1 MTDSLDTTLR
11 EVAMSGRL
19 LLRFV
24 SGPDAGLVRPV
35 EHRLVVGRGQEAD
48 LRLTDPSVSRRHAL
62 LEPRD
67 GGLLVVDAGSRTGT
81 VVDARRVSA
90 PALVRPGG
98 RVDFGESAAVVLE
111 VRAAPHGA
119 SEALLVAVH
128 EGVEA
133 ARLAVRGEVLLGR
146 ERSSDLFLDD
156 SSVSRRHATVTSTAE
171 GLLLSD
177 LDSFN
182 GTKVNGQRVHGARA
196 LLPGD
201 TVTLG
206 RSRTVISVVAA
217 RRGRS
222 PAAELQ
228 VRAETGASVH
238 AVVLGAPERASVGD
252 VAASLA
258 DYLDL
263 TTGPRTAWCLY
274 RGEDGALLRNEDPWA
289 SVPVQR
295 GDVVTLAA
303 FDTAFA
309 PRVASGDRPF
319 PDTVDTTVN
328 TPPRSTTPVSVVE
341 VAAPDLP
348 EGTELSG
355 RGVGWQVAAGLV
367 AVLAA
372 GVVAVRYPAAM
383 LFAGVAA
390 VAGLA
395 TIGFGILGDQSRR
408 KHGVKTFHT
417 ELGRLDE
424 RLEAIG
430 RTQAETLRRLSPDR
444 PELASWVATQGPRLW
459 ERRPGDEDFLR
470 VRVGTGARARAVK
483 VTGSGARRSE
493 SGRYADELAACRAHH
508 FATADVP
515 IVTPPTGVFG
525 IAGPRAL
532 VTAMAGSAVLEAA
545 VLHAPSAL
553 RIVVVG
559 AGPDW
564 RWVRWLPHVPR
575 AATRLL
581 ETGAVDAGDL
591 DAALRLDRAGDTGS
605 EVRVLLVVG
614 QGSSGHPAVIEAMRS
629 VSSAAGLVLVLDD
642 DSRSLPPECVVVCSA
657 SSSGQVVAE
666 GLWEDGPIGPFAA
679 SLVDPESAS
688 RVAVGLGRLRDP
700 RSPGT
705 SAAGSRG
712 VLELSG
718 LSESVT
724 VADRWRD
731 PGPGVTSSFG
741 TDDQGRPVA
750 VDLRRDGPHG
760 IIAGTTGSGK
770 SELLLS
776 FIGSLVAQH
785 PPERL
790 VLFLIDFKGGA
801 TFASLVGLP
810 HVVGYVTD
818 LDGSER
824 LSERAFTSL
833 DAEIAR
839 RKRVLAEHGVPDLM
853 AYERVA
859 SAPPMPSLLVVIDE
873 FALLVTEQPRVKP
886 RLDAI
891 AAQGRSLGIHLL
903 LATQSPGGVITPAI
917 RANTNIWLCLR
928 VVNDAES
935 MEVLGSRDAA
945 QIPND
950 APGRAYLRRGAER
963 SLVAFQTARI
973 TVGTATSGP
982 VEVRVAPYGEPAPPT
997 WRPDDRA
1004 RTPGHTE
1011 LDRLVADGARAHAAL
1026 GAAPPRS
1033 LWVEPLPRDLAPDDP
1048 AVASA
1053 RPPGS
1058 DRLTVR
1064 LGLVDEPEAATQRP
1078 YDVDVA
1084 LTNVL
1089 VSGVFRS
1096 GRTTAVRR
1104 ILAEL
1109 VSSLP
1114 PRLLHLYVVDGRGS
1128 LREVAHLP
1136 HTGGYAGVHELEL
1149 LAGLVDRV
1157 TRIVEQRREH
1167 GFDAAVDARVVL
1179 VVDDYPAFREASQP
1193 ILQDRLNDQLLSLVA
1208 QGRGLGV
1215 HVVMTCGQ
1223 VNDLRLTLASHF
1235 QSKVLLRQP
1244 EAVDYAVVDVRL
1256 TPAEMPE
1263 DLPGRGLVRGGHEV
1277 QVVNQVALPRVADE
1291 DADGRPRPV
1300 VRLPAR
1306 HIEAAAAGR
1315 ETWPAGQ
1322 VPIGVGGDDASPVW
1336 LGPRH
1341 GPHLVVLGESL
1352 TGRTTALLTVAGRF
1366 LAEDESRVLAVV
1378 TRRRGSAG
1386 AWDALPRRI
1395 AVAQGPEDLDD
1406 LLTAVESSTVP
1417 VVLVIDD
1424 AEAIGAS
1431 VSVGDRLDR
1440 LLRDARGTGLRSV
1453 VGARTADWAR
1463 LFDGWARYLA
1473 SLRVA
1478 LLLAPTPEAAMAV
1491 EVRLPATVVPMV
1503 QGRGFLVAGGRAEL
1517 VQVTALLDPVPAPH
1531 HRPAAVA
1538 PSPGGSAVPPDQEV
1552 VAGPAS

>member
-1 MTDSLDTTLR
+1 
-11 EVAMSGRL
+11 MSGRL

-35 EHRLVVGRGQEAD
+35 LERVVVGRGQEAE

-62 LEPRD
+62 VEPRD
-67 GGLLVVDAGSRTGT
+67 GGLLVVDTGSRTGT
-81 VVDARRVSA
+81 LVDARTVSA
-90 PALVRPGG
+90 PVLVRPGG
-98 RVDFGESAAVVLE
+98 RVAFGESTAVVLE
-111 VRAAPHGA
+111 VRAAPPSTDG
-119 SEALLVAVH
+119 ALLVATH
-128 EGVEA
+128 QGVEV
-133 ARLAVRGEVLLGR
+133 ARLPVRGEVLLGR
-146 ERSSDLFLDD
+146 ERTSDLFLDD
-156 SSVSRRHATVTSTAE
+156 ASVSRRHATVTPTAD
-171 GLLLSD
+171 GLLLAD

-182 GTKVNGQRVHGARA
+182 GTKVNGQRVHGTRA

-201 TVTLG
+201 TLTLG
-206 RSRTVISVVAA
+206 RSRTVISVASA
-217 RRGRS
+217 RRGRA
-222 PAAELQ
+222 PASEVQ
-228 VRAETGASVH
+228 VRSETAAAVQ
-238 AVVLGAPERASVGD
+238 AVVLAAPDQASVRD

-258 DYLDL
+258 AYLAL
-263 TTGPRTAWCLY
+263 TAGPRTAWCLY
-274 RGEDGALLRNEDPWA
+274 REEDGALLRNDDTWG
-289 SVPVQR
+289 SVPIRR
-295 GDVVTLAA
+295 GDLLTVAA
-303 FDTAFA
+303 FDEDRA
-309 PRVASGDRPF
+309 PHADAGDRLFAEP
-319 PDTVDTTVN
+319 PDTTVN
-328 TPPRSTTPVSVVE
+328 TPPRSTTPPPVVE

-372 GVVAVRYPAAM
+372 GVVAIRYPAAM

-390 VAGLA
+390 LAGLA

-424 RLEAIG
+424 RLEEIG
-430 RTQAETLRRLSPDR
+430 RTQAQTLRALSPDR
-444 PELASWVATQGPRLW
+444 PELAAWVATQGPRLW
-459 ERRPGDEDFLR
+459 ERRPGDADFLR
-470 VRVGTGARARAVK
+470 LRLGTGARARAAK
-483 VTGSGARRSE
+483 VTGSGARRPT
-493 SGRYADELAACRAHH
+493 SGRYADELAACRDHH
-508 FATADVP
+508 SSTPDVP
-515 IVTPPTGVFG
+515 IVSPPAGVVG
-525 IAGPRAL
+525 LAGPRPV
-532 VTAMAGSAVLEAA
+532 VTGMASSAVLEAA
-545 VLHAPSAL
+545 VLHAPSVL

-564 RWVRWLPHVPR
+564 RWVRWLPHVSR

-581 ETGAVDAGDL
+581 ATGAVDAGDL
-591 DAALRLDRAGDTGS
+591 AVALRLDPSGHGSGDA
-605 EVRVLLVVG
+605 RLLLVVG
-614 QGSSGHPAVIEAMRS
+614 QGSSGHPAVIDAIRA
-629 VSSAAGLVLVLDD
+629 VTAAGGLVLVLDD
-642 DSRSLPPECVVVCSA
+642 DARALPPECEVVCTA
-657 SSSGQVVAE
+657 SSSLAVVSE
-666 GLWEDGPIGPFAA
+666 GLWEDGPMGPFTAVM
-679 SLVDPESAS
+679 VDPEAAA

-700 RSPGT
+700 RSQGLG
-705 SAAGSRG
+705 AAGSRG

-718 LSESVT
+718 LSDSVT
-724 VADRWRD
+724 VGDRWLD
-731 PGPGVTSSFG
+731 AGPGVESVFG
-741 TDDQGRPVA
+741 ADDQGRPVS

-776 FIGSLVAQH
+776 FLGSLVAQH

-801 TFASLVGLP
+801 TFASLEQLP

-839 RKRVLAEHGVPDLM
+839 RKRVLAEHGVPDLA
-853 AYERVA
+853 AYERLVG
-859 SAPPMPSLLVVIDE
+859 APAMPTLLVVIDE

-963 SLVAFQTARI
+963 SLVAFQTARVTI
-973 TVGTATSGP
+973 GSATSGP
-982 VEVRVAPYGEPAPPT
+982 VEVRVSPFGEPAPST
-997 WRPDDRA
+997 WRWDGGGGLPA
-1004 RTPGHTE
+1004 RTE
-1011 LDRLVADGARAHAAL
+1011 LDRLVSEAKVAHAAL
-1026 GAAPPRS
+1026 AAAAPPS
-1033 LWVEPLPRDLAPDDP
+1033 LWIAPLTGDLAADDP
-1048 AVASA
+1048 ALAQA
-1053 RPPGS
+1053 GPAGK
-1058 DRLTVR
+1058 DGLTVR
-1064 LGLVDEPEAATQRP
+1064 LGLLDEPESARQRP
-1078 YDVDVA
+1078 YDVDLA

-1104 ILAEL
+1104 IIAEL
-1109 VSSLP
+1109 VAARP
-1114 PRLLHLYVVDGRGS
+1114 PRLLHLYVIDGRGS
-1128 LREVAHLP
+1128 LREVVDLP
-1136 HTGGYAGVHELEL
+1136 HTGGYAGVHDLEL

-1157 TRIVEQRREH
+1157 GRVVEQRREH
-1167 GFDAAVDARVVL
+1167 GFDASVDARVVL
-1179 VVDDYPAFREASQP
+1179 VVDDYPTFREASQP

-1208 QGRGLGV
+1208 QGRSLGV

-1235 QSKVLLRQP
+1235 QTKLLLRQP

-1256 TPAEMPE
+1256 SPAELPE
-1263 DLPGRGLVRGGHEV
+1263 DLPGRALVRGGHEV
-1277 QVVNQVALPRVADE
+1277 QVVNQVSLRRPDDADV
-1291 DADGRPRPV
+1291 DGRPRLL
-1300 VRLPAR
+1300 VRLPSD
-1306 HIEAAAAGR
+1306 HCEEATTR
-1315 ETWPAGQ
+1315 RDTWPTGQ

-1352 TGRTTALLTVAGRF
+1352 TGRTTALRTVAAR
-1366 LAEDESRVLAVV
+1366 LLVEDPSRVLAVV
-1378 TRRRGSAG
+1378 SRRRGSAG
-1386 AWDALPRRI
+1386 AWASLPRRI
-1395 AVAQGPEDLDD
+1395 ALAQSPEELDD
-1406 LLTAVESSTVP
+1406 LLTAVESSTAP

-1431 VSVGDRLDR
+1431 VSAGERLDR
-1440 LLRDARGTGLRSV
+1440 LLRDARGTELRSV
-1453 VGARTADWAR
+1453 VAARTADWAR

-1478 LLLAPTPEAAMAV
+1478 LLLVPTPEAAMAA

-1517 VQVTALLDPVPAPH
+1517 VQVTRLVE
-1531 HRPAAVA
+1531 
-1538 PSPGGSAVPPDQEV
+1538 PSRRDQEL
-1552 VAGPAS
+1552 APEPAS

>member
-1 MTDSLDTTLR
+1 
-11 EVAMSGRL
+11 MSGRM

-24 SGPDAGLVRPV
+24 SGPDAGLVRTV
-35 EHRLVVGRGQEAD
+35 VARVVVGRGQEAE

-67 GGLLVVDAGSRTGT
+67 GGVLVVDSGSRTGT
-81 VVDARRVSA
+81 LVEARTVSA
-90 PALVRPGG
+90 PTLVRPGG
-98 RVDFGESAAVVLE
+98 QVSFGESTAVVLE
-111 VRAAPHGA
+111 VRAALPGSDGA
-119 SEALLVAVH
+119 VLVATH
-128 EGVEA
+128 QGVEV
-133 ARLAVRGEVLLGR
+133 ARLPVGGEVLLGR
-146 ERSSDLFLDD
+146 ERTSDLFLDD
-156 SSVSRRHATVTSTAE
+156 SSVSRRHATVTSTAD
-171 GLLLSD
+171 GLVLAD

-201 TVTLG
+201 TIMLG
-206 RSRTVISVVAA
+206 RSRTVISVVSA
-217 RRGRS
+217 RRGAA
-222 PAAELQ
+222 PATELQ
-228 VRAETGASVH
+228 VRSETGASVQ
-238 AVVLGAPERASVGD
+238 AVTLGTPEHASVGD
-252 VAASLA
+252 VASSLA
-258 DYLDL
+258 RYLDL
-263 TTGPRTAWCLY
+263 TAGPRTAWSLY
-274 RGEDGALLRNEDPWA
+274 RGEDGALLRNDDAWA
-289 SVPVQR
+289 SVPIRR
-295 GDVVTLAA
+295 GDLMTLAA
-303 FDTAFA
+303 FDEALAPRAAAGDRAFA
-309 PRVASGDRPF
+309 DPAE
-319 PDTVDTTVN
+319 TTVN
-328 TPPRSTTPVSVVE
+328 TPPRSTTPVPVVE

-372 GVVAVRYPAAM
+372 GVVAIRYPAAM

-424 RLEAIG
+424 RLEEIG
-430 RTQAETLRRLSPDR
+430 RRQAETLRALSPDR
-444 PELASWVATQGPRLW
+444 VELAEWVAAQGPRLW

-470 VRVGTGARARAVK
+470 LRLGTGARARAAK
-483 VTGSGARRSE
+483 VTGSGARHPA
-493 SGRYADELAACRAHH
+493 SGRYADELAACRDHH
-508 FATADVP
+508 RTTPDVP
-515 IVTPPTGVFG
+515 IVTPPAGVVG
-525 IAGPRAL
+525 VAGPRPA
-532 VTAMAGSAVLEAA
+532 VTGMVSSAVLEAA
-545 VLHAPSAL
+545 VLHAPSVL
-553 RIVVVG
+553 RIVLVG

-564 RWVRWLPHVPR
+564 RWVRWLPHVSR

-581 ETGAVDAGDL
+581 ATGAVDPGDL
-591 DAALRLDRAGDTGS
+591 EAALRLGAPGRGGGDA
-605 EVRVLLVVG
+605 RVLLVVG
-614 QGSSGHPAVIEAMRS
+614 QGSSAHPAVIDAIRA
-629 VSSAAGLVLVLDD
+629 VTSADGLVVVLDD
-642 DSRSLPPECVVVCSA
+642 DARSLPPECQVVCTVSA
-657 SSSGQVVAE
+657 SGQVVAD
-666 GLWEDGPIGPFAA
+666 GVWEDGPIGPFSPSVVAPEAA
-679 SLVDPESAS
+679 G
-688 RVAVGLGRLRDP
+688 RVAVDLGRLRDP
-700 RSPGT
+700 RSLDGG
-705 SAAGSRG
+705 SAGPRG

-718 LSESVT
+718 LSDAVT
-724 VADRWRD
+724 VGDRWLD
-731 PGPGVTSSFG
+731 AGPGVESSFG
-741 TDDQGRPVA
+741 ADDQGRPVS

-801 TFASLVGLP
+801 TFASFEQLP

-839 RKRVLAEHGVPDLM
+839 RKRVLAEHGVPDLV
-853 AYERVA
+853 AYERLVA
-859 SAPPMPSLLVVIDE
+859 APPMPTLLVVIDE

-963 SLVAFQTARI
+963 SLVAFQTARVTI
-973 TVGTATSGP
+973 GSATSGP
-982 VEVRVAPYGEPAPPT
+982 VDVRVTPFGEPPPAT
-997 WRPDDRA
+997 WRPDTRVG
-1004 RTPGHTE
+1004 RPVRTE
-1011 LDRLVADGARAHAAL
+1011 LDRLVSEAVAAHAAL
-1026 GAAPPRS
+1026 GATAPSS
-1033 LWVEPLPRDLAPDDP
+1033 LWIAPLTDDLAVDDP
-1048 AVASA
+1048 ALAGAGAALSD
-1053 RPPGS
+1053 GD
-1058 DRLTVR
+1058 DRLPVR
-1064 LGLVDEPEAATQRP
+1064 LGLVDEPESARQRP
-1078 YDVDVA
+1078 FDLDVA

-1096 GRTTAVRR
+1096 GRTTTVRR
-1104 ILAEL
+1104 IVAEL
-1109 VSSLP
+1109 VTARP
-1114 PRLLHLYVVDGRGS
+1114 PRLLHLYVIDGRGS
-1128 LREVAHLP
+1128 LREVADLP

-1157 TRIVEQRREH
+1157 ARVVEQRREH
-1167 GFDAAVDARVVL
+1167 GFDPSVDARVVL
-1179 VVDDYPAFREASQP
+1179 VVDDYPTFREASQP
-1193 ILQDRLNDQLLSLVA
+1193 ILQDRLNDQLLSLVS
-1208 QGRGLGV
+1208 QGRSLGV

-1223 VNDLRLTLASHF
+1223 VSDLRLTLASHF
-1235 QSKVLLRQP
+1235 QTKILLRQP

-1256 TPAEMPE
+1256 SPAEMPE
-1263 DLPGRGLVRGGHEV
+1263 DLPGRALVRGGHEV
-1277 QVVNQVALPRVADE
+1277 QVVNQMSVPRSRGGDGQ
-1291 DADGRPRPV
+1291 GRPRLL
-1300 VRLPAR
+1300 VRLPSDHR
-1306 HIEAAAAGR
+1306 EEATSGR
-1315 ETWPAGQ
+1315 DTWPPGQ

-1352 TGRTTALLTVAGRF
+1352 TGRTTALQTVAGR
-1366 LAEDESRVLAVV
+1366 LLVEDPRRVLAVV

-1386 AWDALPRRI
+1386 GWASLPRQL
-1395 AVAQGPEDLDD
+1395 AVAQGPEELDD
-1406 LLTAVESSTVP
+1406 LLTAVESSTAP

-1424 AEAIGAS
+1424 AEAIGAP
-1431 VSVGDRLDR
+1431 VSAGERLDR
-1440 LLRDARGTGLRSV
+1440 LLRDARGTELRSV

-1478 LLLAPTPEAAMAV
+1478 LLLAPTPEAAMAA

-1517 VQVTALLDPVPAPH
+1517 VQVTRLVDPADHVEPARSSDSVSPDA
-1531 HRPAAVA
+1531 RAVQA
-1538 PSPGGSAVPPDQEV
+1538 GLPGHPDQEV
-1552 VAGPAS
+1552 AAGPAS